1 MAFLYA
7 QKGGRKMNKPKIV
20 AVDSGVKV
28 EMKNKYEKS
37 IANMWGMLPYVT
49 QEWEVKAKFLKA
61 KYDGLIKEGFT
72 EEQAMQIVKTRPIF
86 E

>member
-1 MAFLYA
+1 
-7 QKGGRKMNKPKIV
+7 MNKPKLS
-20 AVDSGVKV
+20 AVDNVRK
-28 EMKNKYEKS
+28 MDTRNKYEKS
-37 IANMWGMLPYVT
+37 IQNMWEMLPYVT

-72 EEQAMQIVKTRPIF
+72 EQQALEIVKTRPIF